1 MKPGTLYLI
10 PTNLAFPFEPG
21 DILPVQVQK
30 VVSMLDYFIVEHAKT
45 ARQFLKQMGT
55 AKPLQ
60 ELGMGELNEHTAAR
74 DLEPLLTPILQG
86 RDGGLLSEAGAPAV
100 ADPGAAIVKLA
111 HQSGIKVVPLIGPS
125 SLLLALMASGL
136 NGQRFAFHGY
146 LPADKQ
152 ARVKAIRELEQE
164 SAKRDMTQLFI
175 ETPYRNAALLADLV
189 STCLP
194 GTRLCLATN
203 LTAPDEQVISRDI
216 SAWQTAKAPDIDR
229 KPTVFLILAE
239 TQRAARAGGAAR

>member
-1 MKPGTLYLI
+1 MKAGTLYLI

-21 DILPVQVQK
+21 RILPADAQK
-30 VVSMLDYFIVEHAKT
+30 VISALDYFIVEHAKT
-45 ARQFLKQMGT
+45 ARQFLKQVGT

-60 ELGMGELNEHTAAR
+60 ELGMAELNEHTATR
-74 DLEPLLTPILQG
+74 DLEPLLAPLLQG
-86 RDGGLLSEAGAPAV
+86 RDAGLLSEAGAPAV
-100 ADPGAAIVKLA
+100 ADPGAALVKIA
-111 HQSGIKVVPLIGPS
+111 HQQGIRVVPLIGPS

-175 ETPYRNAALLADLV
+175 ETPYRNTALLADLV
-189 STCLP
+189 STCVP
-194 GTRLCLATN
+194 STRLCLATN
-203 LTAPDEQVISRDI
+203 LTAPDESVISRDI
-216 SAWQTAKAPDIDR
+216 AAWRNAAAPDIDR
-229 KPTVFLILAE
+229 KPTVFLMLAE
-239 TQRAARAGGAAR
+239 GQKTKTGR